1 MRTRLLL
8 NTLPLLVIAVLALL
22 ALALHFNGLYG
33 QDAHEYLRQSHALFG
48 RLCGQSYLPESPGD
62 REFGGGYPLAGAML
76 QFLGVDSIV
85 ALQAIS
91 ILSAGAV
98 LWLFEQ
104 LLRLLAPGAN
114 GRSRLLY
121 AGLLLALTPA
131 LIRAGL
137 TVMSDALGLALM
149 MAALWQGLRVIELN
163 RPQAAVSAAILGG
176 WAVTTRFA
184 AAGLLLPLAGVVAWR
199 LIQKKKWGW
208 LIAAGLFGS
217 LAMLLHFWLKNGVE
231 TTALQ
236 HSLLQEWSP
245 VHFFQRTFQTLN
257 GTVRYTLPNGLYL
270 FFPLAHPAFC
280 LPLPGL
286 FFLVK
291 RTDFYLFSKKT
302 LLACLV
308 AYLLLLSGLPH
319 QNVRYLLP
327 AFVIVLL
334 LLFPA
339 WDRLVS
345 YGLLYFKRLT
355 LGFLAVIPATLLVG
369 NAFFLAPVLARN
381 RLETALAAELRPMLP
396 CGSRLFAFDVDIALR
411 SYLPDVQMQNLWVR
425 RYDDFPEGS
434 FLLFNEPA
442 LREQWAGQNPMLNW
456 EHARRDFRLEEKKAL
471 PGGWVLYEIGT
482 MNNDQ

>member
-149 MAALWQGLRVIELN
+149 MAALWQGLRALQDAGVRICD
-163 RPQAAVSAAILGG
+163 LGQVDG
-176 WAVTTRFA
+176 ERA
-184 AAGLLLPLAGVVAWR
+184 AA
-199 LIQKKKWGW
+199 
-208 LIAAGLFGS
+208 
-217 LAMLLHFWLKNGVE
+217 
-231 TTALQ
+231 
-236 HSLLQEWSP
+236 
-245 VHFFQRTFQTLN
+245 
-257 GTVRYTLPNGLYL
+257 
-270 FFPLAHPAFC
+270 LAHFKLGTGGQAM
-280 LPLPGL
+280 
-286 FFLVK
+286 
-291 RTDFYLFSKKT
+291 
-302 LLACLV
+302 
-308 AYLLLLSGLPH
+308 
-319 QNVRYLLP
+319 
-327 AFVIVLL
+327 
-334 LLFPA
+334 
-339 WDRLVS
+339 RL
-345 YGLLYFKRLT
+345 
-355 LGFLAVIPATLLVG
+355 
-369 NAFFLAPVLARN
+369 
-381 RLETALAAELRPMLP
+381 
-396 CGSRLFAFDVDIALR
+396 CGTWTPSWL
-411 SYLPDVQMQNLWVR
+411 
-425 RYDDFPEGS
+425 
-434 FLLFNEPA
+434 
-442 LREQWAGQNPMLNW
+442 
-456 EHARRDFRLEEKKAL
+456 
-471 PGGWVLYEIGT
+471 
-482 MNNDQ
+482 